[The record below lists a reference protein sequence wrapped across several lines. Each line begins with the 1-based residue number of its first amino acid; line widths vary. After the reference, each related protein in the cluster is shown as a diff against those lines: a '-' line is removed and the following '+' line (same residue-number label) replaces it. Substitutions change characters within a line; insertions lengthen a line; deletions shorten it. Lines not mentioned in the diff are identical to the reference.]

1 MNVGSSVVKFL
12 DFVDERNEIWVITTD
27 GKLWAIPIPLDVNK
41 QLSVLA

>member
-12 DFVDERNEIWVITTD
+12 DFVGGRDEIWVITAD
-27 GKLWAIPIPLDVNK
+27 GKLWAIPIPLHANK